1 MKRLG
6 VSSSNVASVGYDE
19 ETKTLEVEFHNGDVY
34 QYHSVPVSEYEGLMG
49 AASVGKY
56 LHSYIGRVYPHSKMT

>member
-1 MKRLG
+1 MKRTS

-19 ETKTLEVEFHNGDVY
+19 ETKTLEVEFHNGAVY
-34 QYHSVPVSEYEGLMG
+34 QYHSVPKSEYQGLLH

-56 LHSYIGRVYPHSKMT
+56 LHSHIRGVYPHSK